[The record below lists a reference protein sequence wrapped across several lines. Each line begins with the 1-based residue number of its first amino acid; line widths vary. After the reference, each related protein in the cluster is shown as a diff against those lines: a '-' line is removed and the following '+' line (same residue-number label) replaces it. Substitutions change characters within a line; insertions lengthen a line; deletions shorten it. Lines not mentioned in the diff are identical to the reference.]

1 MGIFSRFKESWK
13 KSGGVRKL
21 QQKIASIS
29 FDSDKEERLMEEYL
43 DLCMSDEGV
52 VHVMRHYGLSKE
64 NLYQYYIQLSAAG
77 LGQWIKGHYVP
88 LSSITY
94 FEPLLYLVEAKK
106 RKIDWATIVGN
117 LLQYWEG
124 TFSHGGLLD
133 ILEKE
138 SPFLKQFKGNR

>member
-1 MGIFSRFKESWK
+1 
-13 KSGGVRKL
+13 
-21 QQKIASIS
+21 
-29 FDSDKEERLMEEYL
+29 
-43 DLCMSDEGV
+43 
-52 VHVMRHYGLSKE
+52 MRHYGLSKE

-106 RKIDWATIVGN
+106 REIDWATIVGN

-124 TFSHGGLLD
+124 AFSNGGLLD

-138 SPFLKQFKGNR
+138 SPFLNQFTCITESF